1 MDNKWRKRG
10 WNKLLLLL
18 VLVFILLSGCA
29 SHNENIT
36 RQESSPPGVTD
47 RITIRIAQSLPNDV
61 RTKSLQTLIEAFE
74 RQHPSIKV
82 ELVSTDY
89 ATADKTIMK
98 LLGEEQG
105 IDIVEVRTGNLQSF
119 VSEGLIENLQP
130 YVAQWDQYSML
141 SENARTAATN
151 LDGTPYY
158 IPSGLYQS
166 QLYYRKDLFEAKA
179 LQVPETWEQLYFVG
193 KQLTSAPRNQFGY
206 AFRGGTGA
214 TRMLNQIIQAYNGDD
229 VNLGDPMYRH
239 DGKSI
244 FADDG
249 ALQAIEL
256 YRNIYADTSPP
267 ESINWG
273 FNEQV
278 EAFANGMTAMLIQDS
293 DAIALIEEKLAYGIW
308 ATAPLPAGPDGVSY
322 YSVGGAGW
330 GISSKSGHKNEAWEL
345 ITFLSSTDNHMKFA
359 KDTGVIP
366 IYNNV
371 DDSEYFKTG
380 AFAPYILMNNNP
392 VRYAGTRTLGGF
404 AQNGDYTQN
413 GPDMLRKYLRGDW
426 TGEHL
431 LEQLDE
437 MWERSPE

>member
-1 MDNKWRKRG
+1 MDNKWRRRG
-10 WNKLLLLL
+10 WYKLLLLL

-98 LLGEEQG
+98 LLGEEQR
-105 IDIVEVRTGNLQSF
+105 IDIVEVRTGNLQSL

-141 SENARTAATN
+141 SENARTAATS

-214 TRMLNQIIQAYNGDD
+214 TRMLNQIIQAYNSDD

-278 EAFANGMTAMLIQDS
+278 EAF
-293 DAIALIEEKLAYGIW
+293 
-308 ATAPLPAGPDGVSY
+308 
-322 YSVGGAGW
+322 
-330 GISSKSGHKNEAWEL
+330 
-345 ITFLSSTDNHMKFA
+345 
-359 KDTGVIP
+359 

-371 DDSEYFKTG
+371 DDSEFFKTG

-431 LEQLDE
+431 LEKLDE